1 MNDSIEAR
9 LRHLEDL
16 ASIHQLF
23 IDYGIALDAG
33 DFTTYADL
41 FARDG
46 ELLLGPMG
54 RATGPRAIEELMR
67 RTLEGKIGESFHII
81 SSPQV
86 SIEGDRATA
95 QVMWTVI
102 HRDKSGQPRLTMM
115 GKHHDE
121 LVREDGRWK
130 FLRRSGTVDIP
141 SAYGAPN
148 LD

>member
-1 MNDSIEAR
+1 MHTAR
-9 LRHLEDL
+9 LNLT
-16 ASIHQLF
+16 Q
-23 IDYGIALDAG
+23 
-33 DFTTYADL
+33 
-41 FARDG
+41 
-46 ELLLGPMG
+46 P
-54 RATGPRAIEELMR
+54 AT
-67 RTLEGKIGESFHII
+67 ESFHII

-86 SIEGDRATA
+86 SIDGDRATA

-121 LVREDGRWK
+121 LVREDDRWK

>member
-16 ASIHQLF
+16 TSIHQLF

-33 DFTTYADL
+33 DFTTYANL

-67 RTLEGKIGESFHII
+67 RTLDGKIGDSFHII

-86 SIEGDRATA
+86 SIDGDRATA
-95 QVMWTVI
+95 QVTWTVI

-121 LVREDGRWK
+121 LVREDDRWK

>member
-1 MNDSIEAR
+1 
-9 LRHLEDL
+9 
-16 ASIHQLF
+16 
-23 IDYGIALDAG
+23 
-33 DFTTYADL
+33 
-41 FARDG
+41 
-46 ELLLGPMG
+46 MG
-54 RATGPRAIEELMR
+54 RATGPCAIEELMR
-67 RTLEGKIGESFHII
+67 RTLDGKVGESFHIV

-86 SIEGDRATA
+86 SIDGDRATA

-121 LVREDGRWK
+121 LVREDDRWK

-141 SAYGAPN
+141 STYGAPN